1 MGNQDKQKVQDAL
14 TALSYIEINLNET
27 LENLK
32 RIATGCQDLRKEL
45 EDIINPPVEEEINF

>member
-1 MGNQDKQKVQDAL
+1 MDKQKVQDAL

-32 RIATGCQDLRKEL
+32 RIASGCRDLRQEL
-45 EDIINPPVEEEINF
+45 EDIINPPVEEEIKF